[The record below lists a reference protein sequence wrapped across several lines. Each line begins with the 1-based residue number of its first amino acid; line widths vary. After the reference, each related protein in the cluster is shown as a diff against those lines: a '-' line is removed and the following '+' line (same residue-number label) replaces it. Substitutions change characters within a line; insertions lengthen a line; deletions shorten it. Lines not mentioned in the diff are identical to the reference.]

1 MKRTPLTV
9 SRYRNTVQNN
19 LCLCKCKNVLVWLSS
34 GYLEREEKKKKVFFE
49 TKTLQLPQSGGG
61 EPAFSF
67 PKFVW
72 F

>member
-34 GYLEREEKKKKVFFE
+34 GYLEREKIKKKSIF
-49 TKTLQLPQSGGG
+49 
-61 EPAFSF
+61 
-67 PKFVW
+67 
-72 F
+72 